1 MFNQSLHYIYY
12 THRSFEND
20 FGRYDANTNGFT
32 PEQGS
37 VDTEEQIES
46 VKRHI
51 DQVFCL
57 CCNS

>member
-1 MFNQSLHYIYY
+1 M
-12 THRSFEND
+12 R
-20 FGRYDANTNGFT
+20 RYDANTNGFT